1 MKGLLYFLRISDRER
16 LELGPLTLF
25 MAIGVY
31 LANRSALTL
40 ATLALAIAF
49 VLADQVLGRL
59 NAKKDVA
66 EVRRIAEDAKLESK
80 KTREAL
86 TALAQQGQRPT
97 RL

>member
-1 MKGLLYFLRISDRER
+1 MKGLLYFLCVSDRER

-25 MAIGVY
+25 MADGVF

-40 ATLALAIAF
+40 TALGFAIVF
-49 VLADQVLGRL
+49 VLSDQVLARL
-59 NAKKDVA
+59 SAKKDVA
-66 EVRRIAEDAKLESK
+66 EVRKLAEDARLESK

-86 TALAQQGQRPT
+86 TALAQQAPRPT